1 MIIMGIIGT
10 NKLTLMGERFGE
22 QVGEEGRGG
31 ALFHN
36 DFDMGF
42 STFLNVRT
50 VGRGHGE
57 TLILFK

>member
-22 QVGEEGRGG
+22 QVGEEGGG

-36 DFDMGF
+36 DFDIGS